1 MQRTQIAFPTALWIS
16 TATTPMHARLIC
28 VVAMVFA
35 LMLPFAQMIHY
46 VPRTLA
52 RREPVP
58 SRTYQKAVMI
68 PTLARLMRAV
78 PPRDASTH
86 PARRILVTTAMT
98 ARQIRA
104 TSLADATA
112 LPFQTVAEMV
122 FAKKAKAPAV
132 LQTAPRGLS
141 RSEGSNAPLV
151 LALKDTCLTW

>member
-1 MQRTQIAFPTALWIS
+1 
-16 TATTPMHARLIC
+16 
-28 VVAMVFA
+28 MVFA

-58 SRTYQKAVMI
+58 SRTYQKAGEYSSQPFTCFRSISLTQLLRMDSVMI

-104 TSLADATA
+104 TSLADAIA